1 MTYGQRKDAEHKALQ
16 EKYAS
21 LQETVDKLERERLP
35 NPPLPPTKGVVWP
48 PKNVNEPEM
57 PDDL

>member
-21 LQETVDKLERERLP
+21 LQETVNKMEKERLP

-48 PKNVNEPEM
+48 PQMPNEPDM

>member
-1 MTYGQRKDAEHKALQ
+1 V
-16 EKYAS
+16 S
-21 LQETVDKLERERLP
+21 KLEKERLP

-48 PKNVNEPEM
+48 PKSVNEPDM